1 MSLHERFGHSQL
13 TEHES
18 KQLLREY
25 DIPVLEESLATTP
38 EEAEDIAEEIGLP
51 VIMKV
56 ESRDIQH
63 KTEAGG
69 VIEVED
75 KEDIRQAYNEI
86 KQNIAD
92 HDPEASFDGVLVG
105 EVLEGNEFIVGL
117 NEDPQFGTV
126 MMFGLGGIYVEVFE
140 DVRFSV
146 VPADEWDIRTMIEEL
161 QARPLLDGVR
171 GQPAADIDGLVEV
184 LGRIS
189 DMAQQEPEIEELD
202 INPLF
207 IHGDMIR
214 AADALI
220 KLGDTDE

>member
-25 DIPVLEESLATTP
+25 DIPVLEEELATTP
-38 EEAEDIAEEIGLP
+38 DEAEDIAEDIGLP

-69 VIEVED
+69 VIKVED
-75 KEDIRQAYNEI
+75 REDIQQAYEDI
-86 KQNIAD
+86 EDNITEY
-92 HDPEASFDGVLVG
+92 DPEASFDGVLVG

-117 NEDPQFGTV
+117 NDDPQFGTV
-126 MMFGLGGIYVEVFE
+126 LMFGLGGIYVEVFE

-146 VPADEWDIRTMIEEL
+146 VPADEWDIRTMIDEL

-171 GQPAADIDGLVEV
+171 GQPPADIDRLTEV

-207 IHGDMIR
+207 IHGDRIT

>member
-1 MSLHERFGHSQL
+1 MSLHERFGHSHL

-38 EEAEDIAEEIGLP
+38 EEAKDIAEEIGLP
-51 VIMKV
+51 VIIKV

-69 VIEVED
+69 VITVAEAD
-75 KEDIRQAYNEI
+75 DIRQAYEDI
-86 KQNIAD
+86 QDNITAY
-92 HDPEASFDGVLVG
+92 DPGASFDGVLVG
-105 EVLEGNEFIVGL
+105 EVLEGSEFIVGL
-117 NEDPQFGTV
+117 NDDPQFGTV
-126 MMFGLGGIYVEVFE
+126 LMFGLGGIYVEVFE

-171 GQPAADIDGLVEV
+171 GQPPADMDDLVDV

-189 DMAQQEPEIEELD
+189 DMAQQESEIEELD

-207 IHGDMIR
+207 IHGDRIT

-220 KLGDTDE
+220 TLGDTDA

>member
-38 EEAEDIAEEIGLP
+38 EEAQDIAEEIGLP
-51 VIMKV
+51 IIMKV

-69 VIEVED
+69 VIKVEEMD
-75 KEDIRQAYNEI
+75 DIRQAYEDI
-86 KQNIAD
+86 EDNITEY
-92 HDPEASFDGVLVG
+92 DPEASVDGVLVG

-117 NEDPQFGTV
+117 NDDPQFGTV
-126 MMFGLGGIYVEVFE
+126 LMFGLGGIYVEVFE

-161 QARPLLDGVR
+161 EARPLLDGVR
-171 GQPAADIDGLVEV
+171 GQPPADMDRLVEV

-207 IHGDMIR
+207 IHGDRIH

-220 KLGDTDE
+220 KLGDTDA